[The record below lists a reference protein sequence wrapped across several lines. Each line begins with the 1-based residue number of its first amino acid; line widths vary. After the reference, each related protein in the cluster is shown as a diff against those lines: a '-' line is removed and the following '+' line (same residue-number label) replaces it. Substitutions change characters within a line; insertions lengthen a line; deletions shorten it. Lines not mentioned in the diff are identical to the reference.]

1 MKKETDDTT
10 IERQLMTVINN
21 FIEWDTNK
29 EDYKK
34 AQKYIRYVSGEKF
47 PRYNQWFRVTKDD
60 VIKFI
65 ENNLKEK

>member
-34 AQKYIRYVSGEKF
+34 AQKYIRYVSREKF

-65 ENNLKEK
+65 ENNLKEE

>member
-34 AQKYIRYVSGEKF
+34 AQKYIRYVSEEKF
-47 PRYNQWFRVTKDD
+47 PRYNHWFRVTKDD

-65 ENNLKEK
+65 ENNLKEE